1 MIVGVGEVLWDVYPD
16 AAHFGGAPANF
27 ACHAASLGAESWM
40 VSAVGTDDLGDRAFD
55 SLREKGVKSQ
65 TVMRDPTHVTGQVLV
80 TLDATGQ
87 PRYEFAADPAWDH
100 LTWSDQLA
108 SLTAGCDAVCFG
120 TLCQRSTISRATIRR
135 FVESTP
141 ATTLRVFDVNLRQRF
156 YDAYLIEDSLEFAN
170 ALKLNEEELPIVL
183 DLLGIQVA
191 DRGDALLRL
200 IDRYQLRLAALTC
213 GPDGAMLATESESSR
228 SPALPAKVIDTVGA
242 GDAFTATLVMDFL
255 RGLPLTVIN
264 EHANAVASF
273 VCSQRGATPP
283 LPADLKS
290 SRWS

>member
-1 MIVGVGEVLWDVYPD
+1 MIVGLGEVLWDVYPD

-80 TLDATGQ
+80 TLNATGQ

-100 LTWSDQLA
+100 LMWSDQLA

-120 TLCQRSTISRATIRR
+120 TLCQRSRVSRATIRR

-183 DLLGIQVA
+183 ELLGIQAA

-200 IDRYQLRLAALTC
+200 IDRYELRLAALTC
-213 GPDGAMLATESESSR
+213 GPDGAMLATESESSQ
-228 SPALPAKVIDTVGA
+228 SPALPVKVIDTVGA
-242 GDAFTATLVMDFL
+242 GDAFTATLVVDFL
-255 RGLPLTVIN
+255 RGVPLTVIN

-273 VCSQRGATPP
+273 VCSQRGATPQ